1 MIGAP
6 PDIPPDRAP
15 RPFRRAATGRS
26 CRGEGET
33 IERIHVG
40 TSGWQYRDWRG
51 AFYPESLPQREWL
64 PYLASHFRTVE
75 VNNSFYRLPERSTF
89 ERWRE
94 QTPPGFIVTVK
105 ASRYLTHLKRLKDP
119 EDPVALFWERATG
132 LGDRLGPVLFQ
143 LPPRFPIDVE
153 RLKRFVGALPDRIRP
168 AVEFRDDSWLTD
180 EVFEL
185 LDGAGAALVWPD
197 RFGTG
202 SERLPVLGG
211 WIYTRLHQGTE
222 TGPDYPHDMLER
234 WASRLAAT
242 DAREGF
248 VYFNNDPT
256 GAAIRDARTLIGLL
270 EAHGVAA

>member
-1 MIGAP
+1 M
-6 PDIPPDRAP
+6 
-15 RPFRRAATGRS
+15 
-26 CRGEGET
+26 
-33 IERIHVG
+33 ERVHVG

-51 AFYPESLPQREWL
+51 AFYPERLPQREWL
-64 PYLASHFRTVE
+64 PYFAASFETVE

-89 ERWRE
+89 ERWRA

-105 ASRYLTHLKRLKDP
+105 ASRFITHLKRLLDP
-119 EDPVALFWERATG
+119 EDPLTLFWERATG

-143 LPPRFPIDVE
+143 LPPRFRADVGRLE
-153 RLKRFVGALPDRIRP
+153 RFLAALPNGIRP
-168 AVEFRDDSWLTD
+168 AFEFRDDSWLTD
-180 EVFEL
+180 EVFGL
-185 LDGAGAALVWPD
+185 LDAAGAALVWPD

-202 SERLPVLGG
+202 SERLPLVGG
-211 WIYTRLHQGTE
+211 WAYVRFHQGNE
-222 TGPDYPHDMLER
+222 HGPDYPRELLEG
-234 WASRLAAT
+234 WASRIAAT